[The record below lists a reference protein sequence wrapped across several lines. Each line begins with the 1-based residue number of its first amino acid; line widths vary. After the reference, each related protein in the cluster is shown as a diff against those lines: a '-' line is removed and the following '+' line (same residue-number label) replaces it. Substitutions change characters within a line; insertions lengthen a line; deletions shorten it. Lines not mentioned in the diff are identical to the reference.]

1 MSSVRPPH
9 PPWVDVVLALAVLAG
24 QVAGTEILVRAAG
37 TGRPLDA
44 IGYALLVASAVP
56 LVYRDRFPTT
66 VLLMVVGPAVLY
78 MWLGYPGGF
87 TTLAIVF
94 AMWAAVAAG
103 RRLAALVVGIGLV
116 AFVLGASFI
125 IPTGHV
131 QDADA
136 PVWIAGWVVA
146 SFVMGEVSR
155 GRRRYLEQVEQRA
168 LDAER
173 TREEEARR
181 RAGEERMR
189 IARDLHDVLAH
200 HISTINVQAGVA
212 AHLLDRQPEQ
222 VRPALVA
229 ITQASREALRELRA
243 TLGILRGVDEDD
255 PRAPTPGLSRVPE
268 LLETA
273 RASGLE
279 VSLEVTGEPRAI
291 APATDLAAYRIIQES
306 LTNVGRHARAT
317 KVVVALEH
325 GPTDLVITVD
335 DDGAG
340 PPDAAIA
347 SASTAAGNGLT
358 GMRERAAST
367 GGDLEAGPGPRG
379 GFRVRARLPIAG
391 PA

>member
-1 MSSVRPPH
+1 MTAIRPPH
-9 PPWVDVVLALAVLAG
+9 PPWVDVVLALAVLAA
-24 QVAGTEILVRAAG
+24 QFAGTEILVRAG
-37 TGRPLDA
+37 GSDRPLDA
-44 IGYALLVASAVP
+44 VAYTLLVATAVP
-56 LVYRDRFPTT
+56 LVYRDRFPTI
-66 VLLMVVGPAVLY
+66 VLLAVVGSAVLY

-87 TTLAIVF
+87 TTVAIVF
-94 AMWAAVAAG
+94 AIWAAVAAG

-116 AFVLGASFI
+116 GFVLGASFI

-136 PVWIAGWVVA
+136 PIWIAGWVVA

-155 GRRRYLEQVEQRA
+155 GRRRYLEQAEQRA

-212 AHLLDRQPEQ
+212 AHLLDRQPDQ
-222 VRPALVA
+222 ARPALVA
-229 ITQASREALRELRA
+229 ITEASREALRELRA
-243 TLGILRGVDEDD
+243 TLGILRGVDEED

-268 LLETA
+268 LVETA
-273 RASGLE
+273 RVSGLE
-279 VSLEVTGEPRAI
+279 VVVEVTGEPHAL
-291 APATDLAAYRIIQES
+291 APATDLAAYRILQES
-306 LTNVGRHARAT
+306 LTNVARHARASQ
-317 KVVVALEH
+317 VVIALDH
-325 GPTDLVITVD
+325 GPTDLLITVD
-335 DDGAG
+335 DNGSG
-340 PPDAAIA
+340 PPGGIAAA
-347 SASTAAGNGLT
+347 VGNGLT

-379 GFRVRARLPIAG
+379 GFRVRARLPNEG